1 VTQQLWDET
10 PTSWQLRMAYPA
22 EARALEDILIADWL
36 QNLGLFAT
44 KVTKSKSTLFRIK
57 LLDNYELQISPVD
70 KGINGH
76 AEWFSWHAP
85 SHVHAG
91 EANTGQLPESSI
103 RAHIQLMYCDE
114 TGRSPIYS
122 FTHHHQNVESLIR
135 TALQGIHHD
144 LGLTLKPQLRKRKDS
159 RSRE

>member
-1 VTQQLWDET
+1 
-10 PTSWQLRMAYPA
+10 MAYPA

-36 QNLGLFAT
+36 QNLGLFAA
-44 KVTKSKSTLFRIK
+44 KITKSKSTLFRIK

-103 RAHIQLMYCDE
+103 RAHIQLIYCDE

-144 LGLTLKPQLRKRKDS
+144 LGLKLKPQLRKRKDS

>member
-1 VTQQLWDET
+1 
-10 PTSWQLRMAYPA
+10 MAYPA

-91 EANTGQLPESSI
+91 EANTGELPESSI

-144 LGLTLKPQLRKRKDS
+144 LGLKLKPQLRKRKDS

>member
-1 VTQQLWDET
+1 MWNET
-10 PTSWQLRMAYPA
+10 PTSWQLRMAFPA

-36 QNLGLFAT
+36 EGLGLVTA
-44 KVTKSKSTLFRIK
+44 KVTKSKSSLFRIK
-57 LLDNYELQISPVD
+57 LIENYELQISPVD
-70 KGINGH
+70 KGINGY
-76 AEWFSWHAP
+76 AEWFSWHTP

-91 EANTGQLPESSI
+91 EAGASQLPESSI

-114 TGRSPIYS
+114 TGRSQIYS

-144 LGLTLKPQLRKRKDS
+144 LGLKLKPQLRKRKEL